1 MSQVFPKSAN
11 AWSKASIAGVFA
23 LIALLGSTIL
33 ALQRSDFVTTAN
45 RFVEQP
51 VQFSHQHHN
60 GGIGIDCRY
69 CHTAVEVS
77 PSAGIPPTKTCINCH
92 SQIWNTSPYLEP
104 VRASFREDKPL
115 RWIRVHDL
123 PDFVYFNH
131 SIHVR
136 KGVGC
141 ETCHGRVDRMPLMVQ
156 KNSLQM
162 EWCLECHRDP
172 SRYLR
177 PRDQITTMGYVPAKA
192 QSELGPELMR
202 EYKVAD
208 VQHLTSCSVCHR

>member
-11 AWSKASIAGVFA
+11 AWSKASIIAIVFV
-23 LIALLGSTIL
+23 LLSLGLVVLTI
-33 ALQRSDFVTTAN
+33 QRSDFVTSAN

-51 VQFSHQHHN
+51 VQFSHQHHA
-60 GGIGIDCRY
+60 GGIGIECRY
-69 CHTAVEVS
+69 CHTSVEVS

-104 VRASFREDKPL
+104 VRASFRDDKPL
-115 RWIRVHDL
+115 NWTRVHDL

-141 ETCHGRVDRMPLMVQ
+141 ETCHGRVDRMPLMLQ
-156 KNSLQM
+156 KSSLQM
-162 EWCLECHRDP
+162 EWCLDCHRDP
-172 SRYLR
+172 AKYVR
-177 PRDQITTMGYVPAKA
+177 PRDQVTTMGYVPAEA
-192 QSELGPELMR
+192 QSVIGPRLVS
-202 EYKVAD
+202 EYKIAD
-208 VQHLTSCSVCHR
+208 KENLTNCSVCHR

>member
-11 AWSKASIAGVFA
+11 AWSKASIIAVVFV
-23 LIALLGSTIL
+23 LLGLGLVVLTI
-33 ALQRSDFVTTAN
+33 QRSDYVTNAN
-45 RFVEQP
+45 RFIEQP
-51 VQFSHQHHN
+51 VQFSHQHHA
-60 GGIGIDCRY
+60 GGIGIECRY
-69 CHTAVEVS
+69 CHTSVEVS

-115 RWIRVHDL
+115 NWTRVHDL

-156 KNSLQM
+156 KSSLQM
-162 EWCLECHRDP
+162 EWCLDCHRDP
-172 SRYLR
+172 AKYVR
-177 PRDQITTMGYVPAKA
+177 PRDQITTMGYVPAVA
-192 QSELGPELMR
+192 QAELGPQLVR
-202 EYKVAD
+202 EYKIAD
-208 VQHLTSCSVCHR
+208 KERLTNCSVCHR

>member
-11 AWSKASIAGVFA
+11 AWSKASIIAIVF
-23 LIALLGSTIL
+23 LLLGLGLVVLTI
-33 ALQRSDFVTTAN
+33 QRSDFVTSAN

-51 VQFSHQHHN
+51 VQFSHQHHA
-60 GGIGIDCRY
+60 GGIGIECRY
-69 CHTAVEVS
+69 CHTSVEVS

-104 VRASFREDKPL
+104 VRASFRDDKPL
-115 RWIRVHDL
+115 NWTRVHDL

-141 ETCHGRVDRMPLMVQ
+141 ETCHGRVDRMPLMLQ
-156 KNSLQM
+156 KSSLQM
-162 EWCLECHRDP
+162 EWCLDCHRDP
-172 SRYLR
+172 AKYVR
-177 PRDQITTMGYVPAKA
+177 PRDQITAMGYVPAEA
-192 QSELGPELMR
+192 QSVIGARLVS
-202 EYKVAD
+202 EYKIAD
-208 VQHLTSCSVCHR
+208 KENLTNCSVCHR